1 MMGSVGSW
9 FYKYI
14 LGITPDAEH
23 PAFERFNIRPV
34 VFDDLSFAEGELL
47 TVKGAIK
54 SAWKKE
60 GNKLNLDITIPA
72 NSTAKVYV
80 PAVNIKTVTES
91 GKSVAKS
98 KEMKVLEEGTG
109 YVLLEVGSGTYNFR
123 SAIKQ

>member
-14 LGITPDAEH
+14 LGITPDVEH

-34 VFDDLSFAEGELL
+34 IFDDLTFAEGELR

-54 SAWKKE
+54 SAWKKT

-80 PAVNIKTVTES
+80 PAVNLKTLTEG
-91 GKSVAKS
+91 GKAVGKM
-98 KEMKVLEEGTG
+98 KELKVLEEGRG

-123 SAIKQ
+123 STLK